1 MPPARGAIVV
11 GTVILI
17 FPTRKFTRLR
27 RRIGLQVK
35 LFLLNLYVVGLVS
48 LNLRLLRIGLQVK
61 LGKGESE
68 RERKE

>member
-1 MPPARGAIVV
+1 MIVS
-11 GTVILI
+11 T
-17 FPTRKFTRLR
+17 TRKFTRLW

-61 LGKGESE
+61 MGKGERE
-68 RERKE
+68 REREREKSNEQLTGGK